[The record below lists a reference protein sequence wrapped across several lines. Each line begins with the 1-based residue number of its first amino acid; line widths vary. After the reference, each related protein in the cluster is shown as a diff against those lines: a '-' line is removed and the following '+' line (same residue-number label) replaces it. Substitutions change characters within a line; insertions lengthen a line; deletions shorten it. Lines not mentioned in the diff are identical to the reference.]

1 MGFIQ
6 NSDFKMAFPSWNN
19 VFGIHTYT
27 MENWKGKKIHIRNLL
42 GFCQRTK
49 VLAYLRNEKPK
60 GKKYSYLK
68 LKKKWLVFTEENCC
82 GNT

>member
-1 MGFIQ
+1 MIL
-6 NSDFKMAFPSWNN
+6 AY
-19 VFGIHTYT
+19 IHTQ
-27 MENWKGKKIHIRNLL
+27 WKTEMGKKFILESCW

-68 LKKKWLVFTEENCC
+68 LN
-82 GNT
+82 